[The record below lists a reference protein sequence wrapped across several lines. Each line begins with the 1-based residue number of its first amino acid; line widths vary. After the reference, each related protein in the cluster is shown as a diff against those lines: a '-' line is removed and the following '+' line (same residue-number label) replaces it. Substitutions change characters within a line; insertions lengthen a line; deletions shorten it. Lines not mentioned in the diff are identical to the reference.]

1 MSTLSSE
8 QCRAAR
14 AWLDWSQDEL
24 AKRASVGLS
33 AVRDFEGGRPSPI
46 ADNIAAMQRAFE
58 TAGVALVFGSGG
70 RAVGITAMD
79 PDGGAG

>member
-1 MSTLSSE
+1 MSTLSPE

-33 AVRDFEGGRPSPI
+33 TVRDFEGGRRNPI
-46 ADNIAAMQRAFE
+46 ANNIAAMQRAFE